1 MPFASHAPQNGHTV
15 RVGHLRALLHMQ
27 HPLPG
32 CTGRSGGG
40 SVMVVMLGM
49 PESFKQ
55 NDLDNVTAYTGKLVK
70 EEVGLVTLGE
80 DQKRSTATA
89 EHRQKGC
96 GTDRGLKT
104 DPE

>member
-1 MPFASHAPQNGHTV
+1 
-15 RVGHLRALLHMQ
+15 MQ

-40 SVMVVMLGM
+40 NAMAVMLGM

-70 EEVGLVTLGE
+70 EEVGLPLVKIRNEALQPRSVVRKGAAQIEFE
-80 DQKRSTATA
+80 DR
-89 EHRQKGC
+89 
-96 GTDRGLKT
+96 
-104 DPE
+104 P